1 MNYHQEGKTMCGRY
15 TITLDP
21 EAVRQGLELKE
32 MPADW
37 VQRYNV
43 APSQPVAVVTNP
55 EERSVHWMKW
65 GLIPFWAK
73 DPAIGNKMINARSET
88 ILEKP
93 AFKAAFARRRCLVI
107 ADGFYEWQKGAGPKG
122 RAQPYLFKR
131 NGGEPFAFA
140 GLWEQ
145 WKSPAGEEVQT
156 CTIITC
162 AANALVAPVHE
173 RMPVMLSDD
182 NLWDWLSEGQ
192 PNQLTSLLRPYP
204 ADGMARFPVSTQ
216 VNRPEI
222 DSPELVQPI
231 VL

>member
-1 MNYHQEGKTMCGRY
+1 MCGRF

-43 APSQPVAVVTNP
+43 APSQPVAVVTDAD
-55 EERSVHWMKW
+55 ERRALWMKW

-88 ILEKP
+88 LIEKP
-93 AFKAAFARRRCLVI
+93 SFKQAFAKRRCLVI

-122 RAQPYLFKR
+122 RSQPYLFR
-131 NGGEPFAFA
+131 RTGGEPFTFA

-145 WKSPAGEEVQT
+145 WKSPANELVQT

-162 AANALVAPVHE
+162 AANEMVAPVHE
-173 RMPVMLSDD
+173 RMPVMLSGDAM
-182 NLWDWLSEGQ
+182 WEWLGLDQ
-192 PNQLTSLLRPYP
+192 PEQLLGLLRPYP
-204 ADGMARFPVSTQ
+204 PAKMERIPVSTL
-216 VNRPEI
+216 VNRPEVE
-222 DSPELVQPI
+222 SPELILPVAM
-231 VL
+231 

>member
-1 MNYHQEGKTMCGRY
+1 MCGRY

-37 VQRYNV
+37 VPRYNV
-43 APSQPVAVVTNP
+43 APSQPVAVVTDP
-55 EERSVHWMKW
+55 GARSVHWMKW

-88 ILEKP
+88 LLEKP
-93 AFKAAFARRRCLVI
+93 AFKAALARRRCLVI

-122 RAQPYLFKR
+122 RAQPYLFR
-131 NGGEPFAFA
+131 CSTGEPFAFA

-145 WKSPAGEEVQT
+145 WKSPGGEEVQT

-162 AANALVAPVHE
+162 AANAVVAPVHE
-173 RMPVMLSDD
+173 RMPVMLSGDA
-182 NLWDWLSEGQ
+182 LWAWLADGK
-192 PNQLTSLLRPYP
+192 PDQLVGLLRQFP
-204 ADGMARFPVSTQ
+204 AERMERYPVSTL

-222 DSPELVQPI
+222 DTPELVQRVVI
-231 VL
+231 